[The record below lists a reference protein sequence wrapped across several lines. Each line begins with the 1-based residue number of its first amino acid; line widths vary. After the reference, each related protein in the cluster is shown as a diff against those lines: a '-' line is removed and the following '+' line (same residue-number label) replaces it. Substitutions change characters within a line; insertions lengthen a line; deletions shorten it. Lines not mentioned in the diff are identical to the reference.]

1 MAISDMTD
9 SQRWLTL
16 ALVVFVG
23 WVIYLLAPI
32 LTPFVVSAVFA
43 YLGDPVTDRLEERGL
58 SRTGAVIVVFSLLTL
73 GAAIVLL
80 ILIPMLVEQIGRLA
94 QQLPGMVSLALSKL
108 QPWLAK
114 LELSFDP
121 SSFTEQVRSHL
132 DEIGSFLGPVVGS
145 LGNVLGG
152 LGRGG
157 AAVLTLL
164 MNLALIPVV
173 TFYLL
178 RDWDLLVERVHELIP
193 RQWEPNVVRL
203 ASESDEVLGSFL
215 RGQLSVMV
223 ALGLIYSIGL
233 MLVGLDLALLIGMTA
248 GLVSFVPY
256 LGAIF
261 GVVAAVLAT
270 LFQHGDMLHLVLV
283 LAVFGVG
290 QMLEGMVLTPLLVGD
305 RIGLHPVA
313 VIFAVLAGGQLF
325 GFVGVLIGLPVA
337 AVANVMLRHAHER
350 YLRSR
355 LYGANADP
363 GAPASVPELAESTAE
378 AIESEPRPPDEGEA
392 DPKDA

>member
-1 MAISDMTD
+1 MSMTD
-9 SQRWLTL
+9 SQRWLVL
-16 ALVVFVG
+16 AMTVFVG
-23 WVIYLLAPI
+23 WVVYLLAPI

-43 YLGDPVTDRLEERGL
+43 YLGDPVTDRLEKRGL
-58 SRTGAVIVVFSLLTL
+58 SRTGAVVVVFTLLTI
-73 GAAIVLL
+73 AVAIVLL
-80 ILIPMLVEQIGRLA
+80 ILIPMLVEQFARLA
-94 QQLPGMVSLALSKL
+94 QQLPGMVSLAISKI
-108 QPWLAK
+108 QPWVAK
-114 LELSFDP
+114 FGLDLSFDP
-121 SSFTEQVRSHL
+121 QNLGEQVRSHL
-132 DEIGSFLGPVVGS
+132 DEIGSFLGPMVGS
-145 LGNVLGG
+145 LSNLIGG

-157 AAVLTLL
+157 AAVLTVL
-164 MNLALIPVV
+164 MNIALIPVV

-193 RQWEPNVVRL
+193 RQLEPRVVRL

-223 ALGLIYSIGL
+223 ALGLVYSIGL
-233 MLVGLDLALLIGMTA
+233 MLVGLDLALLIGMSA

-270 LFQHGDMLHLVLV
+270 LFQHGDILHLVLV

-325 GFVGVLIGLPVA
+325 GFVGILIGLPVA
-337 AVANVMLRHAHER
+337 AVVNVMLRHAHER
-350 YLRSR
+350 YLKSG
-355 LYGANADP
+355 LYGADGQSAEPPDPIGDDDDP
-363 GAPASVPELAESTAE
+363 GSTDIHTVAAESTQPVAE
-378 AIESEPRPPDEGEA
+378 
-392 DPKDA
+392 